1 MVNDWSPNSW
11 QQKTAQQQ
19 AIYSDP
25 AHLEQVVQTI
35 SRLPPLVTPWEVDA
49 LKGKL
54 ARAARGKMFVLQG
67 GDCAESFEQCDPAAI
82 AANLK
87 ILLQMSLVL
96 IYAAQKP
103 VVRIGRI
110 AGQYAKPRSAAEEV
124 RDGVALPSYR
134 GDLVNRSGFT
144 EQDRT
149 ANPELLLRGY
159 ERAALTLNYLRGLAD
174 GGFADLHH
182 PENWKLDFAR
192 SSALSS
198 EYEAIV
204 ASVRDALHFMETIA
218 GSDTSTRRVD
228 IYTSHE
234 ALILHYEQA
243 QTRQPA
249 THRGWY
255 NLSTHI
261 PWVGMRTADL
271 EGAHIEY
278 ARGIR
283 NPIAVKIGP
292 RMTRE
297 WITDLLRILNPQNE
311 AGRLTFIHRL
321 GAGKIAEHL
330 PQLIESVQKTGHT
343 VLWLV
348 DPMHG
353 NTEETSDGIKTRRF
367 EKILSE
373 IEQAFDIHQQMGSVL
388 GGVHFELTG
397 ENVTECIGGSSGLT
411 AEDLKRAYKS
421 PVDPRLNYE
430 QSLEM
435 ALLIGRRLR
444 MQRDR

>member
-25 AHLEQVVQTI
+25 AHLEHVVQTI

-321 GAGKIAEHL
+321 GAGKVAEHL

>member
-1 MVNDWSPNSW
+1 MSDWLPDSW
-11 QQKTAQQQ
+11 QKKIAQQQ
-19 AIYSDP
+19 AIYSDTS
-25 AHLEQVVQTI
+25 HLDAVVQTI

-49 LKGKL
+49 LRAKL
-54 ARAARGKMFVLQG
+54 ARASRGEMFVLQG
-67 GDCAESFEQCDPAAI
+67 GDCAESFEQCDPAAV
-82 AANLK
+82 ASKLK

-110 AGQYAKPRSAAEEV
+110 AGQYAKPRSAAHEV

-149 ANPELLLRGY
+149 ANPDLLLRAY
-159 ERAALTLNYLRGLAD
+159 ERAALTLNYLRALAD

-182 PENWKLDFAR
+182 PENWRLDFAR
-192 SSALSS
+192 NSSLAS

-204 ASVRDALHFMETIA
+204 ASVLDALRFLETIA
-218 GSDTSTRRVD
+218 DSDTSTRRVD
-228 IYTSHE
+228 LYTSHE
-234 ALILHYEQA
+234 ALMLYYEQA
-243 QTRQPA
+243 QTRQTP
-249 THRGWY
+249 THPGWY
-255 NLSTHI
+255 NLSTHM
-261 PWVGMRTADL
+261 PWVGMRTAEV

-283 NPIAVKIGP
+283 NPVGVKIGP
-292 RMTRE
+292 AMTAE
-297 WITDLLRILNPQNE
+297 WITDLLRILNPANE
-311 AGRLTFIHRL
+311 SGRLTLIHRF
-321 GAGKIAEHL
+321 GADVIGERL
-330 PQLIESVQKTGHT
+330 PPLIEAVRKAGAH
-343 VLWLV
+343 VLWLA

-367 EKILSE
+367 ENILSE
-373 IEQAFDIHQQMGSVL
+373 IEQALDIHERLGSVL

-411 AEDLKRAYKS
+411 PEDLKRAYKS
-421 PVDPRLNYE
+421 TVDPRLNYE

-435 ALLIGRRLR
+435 ALLLGRRLR
-444 MQRDR
+444 MRRA